1 VAGNSVGNV
10 APIGGQATRNR
21 KPVQRAGKIAERV
34 EFLNSPNR
42 STGQA
47 NAETPSEEPAA
58 VGGAAPDVSAA

>member
-1 VAGNSVGNV
+1 LATLP
-10 APIGGQATRNR
+10 PIGGQATTNR
-21 KPVQRAGKIAERV
+21 KPVRRAGKIAERV

>member
-1 VAGNSVGNV
+1 LATLP
-10 APIGGQATRNR
+10 PIGGQATTNR
-21 KPVQRAGKIAERV
+21 KPVPRAGKIAERV

-58 VGGAAPDVSAA
+58 VGGAAPGVSAA

>member
-1 VAGNSVGNV
+1 V
-10 APIGGQATRNR
+10 GQATTNR
-21 KPVQRAGKIAERV
+21 KPVRRAGKIAERV

>member
-1 VAGNSVGNV
+1 LATLP
-10 APIGGQATRNR
+10 PIGGQAPTNR
-21 KPVQRAGKIAERV
+21 KSVRRAGKIAERV
-34 EFLNSPNR
+34 EFLNSRNR